1 MELSA
6 LCPIQSN
13 QMMKEFSSNKLSVRA
28 TPQWQPVALA
38 ALVHGLLLAFLWVGV
53 QWQSQE
59 TIAVEAEVWD
69 MTTRE
74 AAPKALP
81 PPETAP
87 EVEKIS
93 PPVPAKAVM
102 PEPEVVKDLID
113 PEIALAQEKKRKRQ
127 QQQQQ
132 EQLQE
137 QIKEKQQEKQAEL
150 KLERE
155 RELKRELKL
164 EREEALRKEKLAEQK
179 KKAEKL
185 AADDAEKKQQLDLAK
200 QLDLSKQKNKE
211 QQTKEQAA
219 RDKTFSENM
228 RRLAAQAGT
237 QTGAQANAGSG
248 GTGEAAKSTGNNR
261 GDPSYAARIAAKVR
275 SNTVYN
281 TGDNV
286 SGNPTVEYRID
297 LLPDGSLRGAIR
309 KLKSS
314 GVAAFDDAVEKAIE
328 KSLPFPRDK
337 SGEVPPTIVYVHRM
351 KE

>member
-1 MELSA
+1 
-6 LCPIQSN
+6 
-13 QMMKEFSSNKLSVRA
+13 MMKEFSSNKLSVRA
-28 TPQWQPVALA
+28 SPQWQPVALA

-53 QWQSQE
+53 QWQSKE
-59 TIAVEAEVWD
+59 TTAVEAEVWD

-81 PPETAP
+81 PPEAAA
-87 EVEKIS
+87 EIEKIA
-93 PPVPAKAVM
+93 PPVPAKDLM
-102 PEPEVVKDLID
+102 PEKEVVKDLID
-113 PEIALAQEKKRKRQ
+113 PEIALAQEKKRKRLEK
-127 QQQQQ
+127 QQQ

-137 QIKEKQQEKQAEL
+137 QLKEKQQEKQA
-150 KLERE
+150 
-155 RELKRELKL
+155 ELKRELKL
-164 EREEALRKEKLAEQK
+164 EREEALKKEKLAEQK

-185 AADDAEKKQQLDLAK
+185 AADDAEKKKQLDLAK

-211 QQTKEQAA
+211 QQAKEQAA
-219 RDKTFSENM
+219 RDKTFSDNM

-237 QTGAQANAGSG
+237 QTGAQANVGSG
-248 GTGEAAKSTGNNR
+248 GTGEAAKSMGNNR

-281 TGDNV
+281 TSDNV

-337 SGEVPPTIVYVHRM
+337 SGEVPASIVYVHRM

>member
-1 MELSA
+1 
-6 LCPIQSN
+6 
-13 QMMKEFSSNKLSVRA
+13 MMKEFSSNKLSGRSS
-28 TPQWQPVALA
+28 PKWQPVALA

-53 QWQSQE
+53 QWQSKE
-59 TIAVEAEVWD
+59 TTAVEAEVWD

-81 PPETAP
+81 PPEAAA
-87 EVEKIS
+87 EIEKIA
-93 PPVPAKAVM
+93 PPVPVKEVVL
-102 PEPEVVKDLID
+102 EKEVVKDLID
-113 PEIALAQEKKRKRQ
+113 PEIALAQEKKRKHLEK
-127 QQQQQ
+127 QQQ

-137 QIKEKQQEKQAEL
+137 QLKEKQQEKQA
-150 KLERE
+150 
-155 RELKRELKL
+155 ELKRELKL
-164 EREEALRKEKLAEQK
+164 EREEALKKEKLAEQK

-185 AADDAEKKQQLDLAK
+185 AVDDAEKKKQLDLAK

-211 QQTKEQAA
+211 QQAKEQAS
-219 RDKTFSENM
+219 RDKTFSDNM

-237 QTGAQANAGSG
+237 QAGAQTNVGSG

-281 TGDNV
+281 TSDNV

-314 GVAAFDDAVEKAIE
+314 GVAAFDEAVEKAIE

-337 SGEVPPTIVYVHRM
+337 SGEVPASIVYVHRM